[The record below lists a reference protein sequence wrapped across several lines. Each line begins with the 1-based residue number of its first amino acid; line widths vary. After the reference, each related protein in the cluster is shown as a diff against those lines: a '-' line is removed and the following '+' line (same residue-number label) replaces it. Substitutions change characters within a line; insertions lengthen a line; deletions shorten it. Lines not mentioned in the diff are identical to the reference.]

1 MATFRRD
8 VAGSLDIVTNNV
20 QPIHA
25 EVKPEIKP
33 ATVKPC
39 SASNKPAGI
48 EPGIVFQVVPPTSG
62 AVFQKSLRKSL
73 PATTKLDLIRSVNRI
88 LALLVLL
95 LTATVEVYPILAQ
108 LFATIYDYMIE

>member
-1 MATFRRD
+1 MTQLRFRRD

-33 ATVKPC
+33 ATVK
-39 SASNKPAGI
+39 
-48 EPGIVFQVVPPTSG
+48 VVPPTSG

-108 LFATIYDYMIE
+108 LFATIYDYMIEHIVICLANF